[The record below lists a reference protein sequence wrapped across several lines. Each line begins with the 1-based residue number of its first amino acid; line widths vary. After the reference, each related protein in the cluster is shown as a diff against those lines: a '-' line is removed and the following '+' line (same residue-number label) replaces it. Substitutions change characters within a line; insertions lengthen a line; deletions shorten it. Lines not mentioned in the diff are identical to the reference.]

1 MAVLLEYSFTAR
13 IFNQA
18 NPFEYP
24 FPFKLVLYSLKVVH
38 RLFLEVLFVMARKL
52 MFIFH
57 LEEKENYYWLG

>member
-1 MAVLLEYSFTAR
+1 MAILLEYSFTAR

-38 RLFLEVLFVMARKL
+38 RLFLDLVFV
-52 MFIFH
+52 IFT
-57 LEEKENYYWLG
+57 K